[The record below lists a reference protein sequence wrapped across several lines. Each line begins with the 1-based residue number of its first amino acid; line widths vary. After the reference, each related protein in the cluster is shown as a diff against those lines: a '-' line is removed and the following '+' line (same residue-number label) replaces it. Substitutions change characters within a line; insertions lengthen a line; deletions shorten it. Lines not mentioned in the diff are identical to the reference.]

1 MRQEQDKDTEPSSP
15 GATGSSLGRGA
26 ATALGTPGALAPTAL
41 EPGPTA
47 DGAEGAQEGTGGEH
61 RTQEQLGQAWK
72 RTAGSSR
79 DTRGRTAANPRGSAA
94 RSARSR
100 GSSGAFA
107 AVLALGFVCFLSLQ
121 TYLDTEAETEGT
133 LEKEGHIPA
142 PSF

>member
-15 GATGSSLGRGA
+15 SATGSSLSRGA
-26 ATALGTPGALAPTAL
+26 VTVPGTPGAFSPTAL
-41 EPGPTA
+41 EPGPTP
-47 DGAEGAQEGTGGEH
+47 DGAEGAQEGTEDEH
-61 RTQEQLGQAWK
+61 RTQEPLGKAWK
-72 RTAGSSR
+72 RKAGSSQ
-79 DTRGRTAANPRGSAA
+79 DMRGSAA

-121 TYLDTEAETEGT
+121 TYLDIEAETEGT